1 MYSEKE
7 ISKFVDTED
16 LKYQRID
23 LPYGIQTPGD
33 GRTEAINIVH
43 NELKRGQTVLD
54 IGSFLGLFCITSLQQ
69 GASKVTGLELNRERL
84 RQAKQ
89 IADFLQLKPNYLRLD
104 VEKYPRLDKH
114 DIVLCLN
121 VLHHLKNPIGVLR
134 YLALHTNDT
143 IIIEA
148 AQFGMR
154 EATQFGLNDIKSLI
168 TLRITSLKLLR
179 ISRILQRFIPAV
191 FKNTSS
197 AFIAPYSPKSFLR
210 TFFFSKAA
218 LDTILNSHMK
228 LFSSVEIKKSNFK
241 NRYFVICKKLKIKH
255 LVIISGTCGSG
266 KSTFIDNMESNG
278 YSDQLGLKK
287 ETINFVTGNM
297 LRDQKLSASF
307 PNQLNDTVVFHY
319 DINSINRHG
328 IHSYDRDQSLDILR
342 CAEKTSIVLLAP
354 SQKILLRQMI
364 NSESKDGYLS
374 SHHNALQKNY
384 NSLEWLRALNLDW
397 LEYLKKGSLNLN
409 SCNFFECNSSN
420 NNLQLI
426 PDVDSLKALVTRRY
440 SKSSEQASINQHLSS
455 NL

>member
-1 MYSEKE
+1 MYSTKDMHTEKKITE
-7 ISKFVDTED
+7 FIDTEN
-16 LKYQRID
+16 LKYQSVA
-23 LPYGIQTPGD
+23 LPYGIKTPGD
-33 GRTEAINIVH
+33 ERTEAINIVN
-43 NELKRGQTVLD
+43 NELKRGQSVLD

-104 VEKYPRLDKH
+104 VEEYPRLDKY

-197 AFIAPYSPKSFLR
+197 AYIAPYSPKSFLR

-266 KSTFIDNMESNG
+266 KSTFIE
-278 YSDQLGLKK
+278 
-287 ETINFVTGNM
+287 
-297 LRDQKLSASF
+297 
-307 PNQLNDTVVFHY
+307 
-319 DINSINRHG
+319 
-328 IHSYDRDQSLDILR
+328 
-342 CAEKTSIVLLAP
+342 
-354 SQKILLRQMI
+354 
-364 NSESKDGYLS
+364 
-374 SHHNALQKNY
+374 
-384 NSLEWLRALNLDW
+384 
-397 LEYLKKGSLNLN
+397 
-409 SCNFFECNSSN
+409 
-420 NNLQLI
+420 
-426 PDVDSLKALVTRRY
+426 
-440 SKSSEQASINQHLSS
+440 
-455 NL
+455 

>member
-7 ISKFVDTED
+7 ISEFVDTED

-104 VEKYPRLDKH
+104 VEEYPRLDKH

-154 EATQFGLNDIKSLI
+154 EATQFGLHDIKSLI

-197 AFIAPYSPKSFLR
+197 AYIAPYSPKSFLR

-241 NRYFVICKKLKIKH
+241 NRYFVICKKLKIKN

-319 DINSINRHG
+319 DINSINRYG
-328 IHSYDRDQSLDILR
+328 IHSYDRDQSLDIIT
-342 CAEKTSIVLLAP
+342 CAENISIILLVP
-354 SQKILLRQMI
+354 SQKRLLKQMVD
-364 NSESKDGYLS
+364 SESKDGYLS
-374 SHHNALQKNY
+374 SYHNDLQKNY
-384 NSLEWLRALNLDW
+384 NSLGWLRALHLDW
-397 LEYLKKGSLNLN
+397 LEYFSKGRLNLN
-409 SCNFFECNSSN
+409 SCKFYECNSSD
-420 NNLQLI
+420 NNLQLM
-426 PDVDSLKALVTRRY
+426 PDVNSLKSLVVERY
-440 SKSSEQASINQHLSS
+440 SGSSR
-455 NL
+455 